1 MKIVSLAEVK
11 EMLMKLGKEREL
23 TREQKIALE
32 HAEKVVK
39 LSAKKTKDLIKKI
52 MQVDGVN
59 EKQAYKIADLLPK
72 DEEELMAIF
81 AKETVMPSDEG
92 KKKILEIIEEYL

>member
-11 EMLMKLGKEREL
+11 EILMKLGKEREL

-32 HAEKVVK
+32 HSEKVVK
-39 LSAKKTKDLIKKI
+39 LSAKKTKELIKK
-52 MQVDGVN
+52 VVGVKGVN

-72 DEEELMAIF
+72 DDEELLAIF
-81 AKETVMPSDEG
+81 AKETIAPSEEG
-92 KKKILEIIEEYL
+92 RKKILEIVKEYL